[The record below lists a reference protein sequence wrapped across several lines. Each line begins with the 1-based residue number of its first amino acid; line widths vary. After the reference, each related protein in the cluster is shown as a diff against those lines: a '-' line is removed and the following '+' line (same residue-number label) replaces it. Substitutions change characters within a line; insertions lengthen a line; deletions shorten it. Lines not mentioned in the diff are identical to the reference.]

1 MANFS
6 SIQITDIGKELI
18 ARAQVNK
25 EVITFTKI
33 ATSKNVKTV
42 DELSGL
48 TSLPEIMQEQ
58 VFSSV
63 SYVSPN
69 CVQFEASFTNTGL
82 SEGYNVRMFG
92 IFGKTAK
99 LSERLIAVATVMD
112 QAQSDWMSPQTGNAV
127 ITMRLKA
134 SIIISS
140 VEVTAITINPD
151 EYVTNETFEKRVEY
165 VDKELQQIKDT
176 KQDKIKTS
184 LGIRIASDGVTLNS
198 ANYFTFNTGTLDTF
212 ISEGANRPNDFINLT
227 NYNKLISYIDEY
239 NDYKIPIII
248 DYSNQILNPKY
259 ERDADDNTLMNIKF
273 VINAVGSSGL
283 DFAPYG
289 VQIVFDTVV
298 GKVESVAI
306 NNILENKLAGQLGT
320 LMRADVQGL
329 LDGVYAFENTVDGAV
344 ASSESIEVIRDWRS
358 DKYIN
363 SMKIYDGRSSRYFI
377 DASLPKLYITPQM
390 VMPEWEGLTLNNGVT
405 LTNRANLKN
414 RFTQAFIFKKI
425 DGHGADNFAYG
436 AKYDN
441 NKNRIVLRGTKLFV
455 TLDLSSTLLN
465 LMKDYKNAKE
475 TTTGY
480 FYPDHEFY
488 NNSKN
493 HLDGLYLTNRSSVMG
508 VSLQSF
514 EENLPRYV
522 NDNSSGNYW
531 NSSYTLFVYLRV
543 AASNLVYIGLQPA
556 ISLMP
561 EIVLPYMTR
570 ESNGQYYAWYFIH
583 NKNDYY
589 RITQGSTM
597 MDAVFTTQSDNSS
610 YTKPFAFCMYA
621 GYSNATC
628 CFKNE
633 AKKQILWPLGR
644 TLSTPYPMWCG
655 DALDMV
661 EDQDNI
667 ITLDWNTFSALP
679 TEINDSSTYM

>member
-212 ISEGANRPNDFINLT
+212 IAEGANRPNDFINLT

-377 DASLPKLYITPQM
+377 DASLPKLYITPQLK
-390 VMPEWEGLTLNNGVT
+390 VPEWEGLTLNNGYTIASKTSADRVFLAGFNRT
-405 LTNRANLKN
+405 TTQGSSRTNY
-414 RFTQAFIFKKI
+414 
-425 DGHGADNFAYG
+425 AYG
-436 AKYDN
+436 AKWDKS
-441 NKNRIVLRGTKLFV
+441 KNRIVLRGTKLFV

-488 NNSKN
+488 NNSAN
-493 HLDGLYLTNRSSVMG
+493 HLAALYIDAGNCLG
-508 VSLQSF
+508 ISLQSY
-514 EENLPRYV
+514 NNYGMV
-522 NDNSSGNYW
+522 YKSDNGAGNFW
-531 NSSYTLFVYLRV
+531 NSNYTDYIYVTSGSVYTT
-543 AASNLVYIGLQPA
+543 IGLSEA
-556 ISLMP
+556 GKISNT
-561 EIVLPYMTR
+561 IVLPYMTK
-570 ESNGQYYAWYFIH
+570 ESNGQFYAWHFIH

-589 RITQGSTM
+589 RVTQGSTI
-597 MDAVFTTQSDNSS
+597 MDAVFTTQSDSSS

-667 ITLDWNTFSALP
+667 ITLDWDTFSALP

>member
-212 ISEGANRPNDFINLT
+212 IAEGANRPNDFINLT

-377 DASLPKLYITPQM
+377 DASLPKLYITPQLK
-390 VMPEWEGLTLNNGVT
+390 VPEWEGLTLNNGYTIASKTDADRVFLADFNRT
-405 LTNRANLKN
+405 TTQGSSRTNY
-414 RFTQAFIFKKI
+414 
-425 DGHGADNFAYG
+425 AYG
-436 AKYDN
+436 AKWDKS
-441 NKNRIVLRGTKLFV
+441 KNRIVLRGTKLFV

-488 NNSKN
+488 NNSAN
-493 HLDGLYLTNRSSVMG
+493 HLAALYIDAGNCLG
-508 VSLQSF
+508 ISLQSY
-514 EENLPRYV
+514 NNYGMV
-522 NDNSSGNYW
+522 YKSDNGAGNFW
-531 NSSYTLFVYLRV
+531 NSNYTDYIYVTSGSVYTT
-543 AASNLVYIGLQPA
+543 IGLSEA
-556 ISLMP
+556 GKISNT
-561 EIVLPYMTR
+561 IVLPYMTK
-570 ESNGQYYAWYFIH
+570 ESNGQFYAWHFIH

-589 RITQGSTM
+589 RVTQGSTI
-597 MDAVFTTQSDNSS
+597 MDAVFTTQSDSSS

-667 ITLDWNTFSALP
+667 ITLDWDTFSALP

>member
-58 VFSSV
+58 VFSSI
-63 SYVSPN
+63 SYISPN

-99 LSERLIAVATVMD
+99 LSERLVAVATVMD
-112 QAQSDWMSPQTGNAV
+112 QAQSDWMSPQSGNAV
-127 ITMRLKA
+127 VTMRLKA

-140 VEVTAITINPD
+140 VDVTSVTINPD

-165 VDKELQQIKDT
+165 VDKELQQIKDS

-184 LGIRIASDGVTLNS
+184 LGIRIASDGITLNS

-212 ISEGANRPNDFINLT
+212 ISEGADRPNDFINLT

-248 DYSNQILNPKY
+248 DYSNQVLNPKY
-259 ERDADDNTLMNIKF
+259 ERDADDNSLTNIKF
-273 VINAVGSSGL
+273 VVNAVGQSGL

-289 VQIVFDTVV
+289 VNITYDHTEN
-298 GKVESVAI
+298 KIKSVAI

-329 LDGVYAFENTVDGAV
+329 LDGVYAFENTVDGAI
-344 ASSESIEVIRDWRS
+344 ASSQSIEVIRDWRN

-363 SMKIYDGRSSRYFI
+363 SMKIYDGISSRYFI
-377 DASLPKLYITPQM
+377 DASLSKLYITPQLK
-390 VMPEWEGLTLNNGVT
+390 VPEWEGLTLNNGYTIASKNAADRVFLAT
-405 LTNRANLKN
+405 FNR
-414 RFTQAFIFKKI
+414 TTTS
-425 DGHGADNFAYG
+425 GAQRPNFAYN
-436 AKYDN
+436 AKWDK
-441 NKNRIVLRGTKLFV
+441 NKNRIVLRGIKLFV
-455 TLDLSSTLLN
+455 TLDSSSTLLD

-488 NNSKN
+488 NNSAN
-493 HLDGLYLTNRSSVMG
+493 HLSALYIDASDCLG
-508 VSLQSF
+508 ISLQSYNNYGMVYAADNGAGNF
-514 EENLPRYV
+514 WNAGYTDYIYV
-522 NDNSSGNYW
+522 SSG
-531 NSSYTLFVYLRV
+531 SVYTT
-543 AASNLVYIGLQPA
+543 IGLSEA
-556 ISLMP
+556 KYINYT
-561 EIVLPYMTR
+561 IVLPYMTK
-570 ESNGQYYAWYFIH
+570 ESSGQYYAWYFIH

-589 RITQGSTM
+589 RIKQGSTK
-597 MDAVFTTQSDNSS
+597 MDAVFTTQSDNGS

-621 GYSNATC
+621 GYSNTTC

-633 AKKQILWPLGR
+633 AKKQLLWPLGR
-644 TLSTPYPMWCG
+644 ELSKAYPMWCG

-667 ITLDWNTFSALP
+667 ITLDWDSFVGLP